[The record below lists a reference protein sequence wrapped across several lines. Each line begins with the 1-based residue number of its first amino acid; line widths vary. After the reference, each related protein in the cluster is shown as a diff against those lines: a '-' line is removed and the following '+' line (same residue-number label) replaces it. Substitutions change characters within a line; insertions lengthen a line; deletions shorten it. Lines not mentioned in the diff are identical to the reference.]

1 MATATKNSGASSNA
15 RSSGSMKF
23 LIFEDNGGAYHWR
36 IVAKDGAAMA
46 QSSGFPS
53 YEEAGRAVELVRGG
67 AASARFEK
75 RADKLLT
82 S

>member
-1 MATATKNSGASSNA
+1 MATATKNSGAASNV
-15 RSSGSMKF
+15 RSSSSMKF

-36 IVAKDGAAMA
+36 IVASDGAAMA
-46 QSSGFPS
+46 QSAAFPS

-67 AASARFEK
+67 AASARFDK
-75 RADKLLT
+75 RADELLA